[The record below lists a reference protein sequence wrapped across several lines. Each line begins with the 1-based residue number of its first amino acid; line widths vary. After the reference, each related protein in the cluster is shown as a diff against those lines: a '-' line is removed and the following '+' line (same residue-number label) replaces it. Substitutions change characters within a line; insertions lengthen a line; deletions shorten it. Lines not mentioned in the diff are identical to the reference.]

1 MRFACSSESTN
12 NLLVSIKEPTTCHYT
27 LVFYTPILCA
37 HHQFKQQEHPVRYI
51 KCHAEAERA
60 AQDVSAEAER
70 AAQDVSAVTEAA
82 EAEEC
87 AASEP

>member
-60 AQDVSAEAER
+60 AQDVSA
-70 AAQDVSAVTEAA
+70 VTEAA